1 MQNKTAIFII
11 GALFLTFASF
21 GTVLKQSP
29 AHSADKPFGGSDD
42 VAFAKKV
49 WTEMVN
55 ARLLGKNSINTH
67 PYEGQAPHGAILQ
80 VVDTSISVDVREA
93 RVIVKKNFGPEG
105 ISVKDV
111 WRDPNKHLKAV
122 TIMFKRED
130 GYDKDNANWF
140 WAKYLANGDLDKNPK
155 GALLAGRV
163 AKGAD
168 MGCIACHSAAGG
180 KDYLFIND
188 Q

>member
-80 VVDTSISVDVREA
+80 TVDTSISVDGREA